1 MKDSSE
7 IQLLSRYIIE
17 DNQATFFVLDEKASQ
32 DLVIIKSIFRNF
44 LQNYRVYSKQEERLI
59 HDEINSFMKK
69 YEYSLREAFYR
80 YNTSKLI
87 DYNNLVRAFKFIGA
101 PEYRLEFL
109 DYIYLQMKI
118 KSKDAT

>member
-1 MKDSSE
+1 
-7 IQLLSRYIIE
+7 
-17 DNQATFFVLDEKASQ
+17 
-32 DLVIIKSIFRNF
+32 
-44 LQNYRVYSKQEERLI
+44 
-59 HDEINSFMKK
+59 MKK

-118 KSKDAT
+118 KSKDATQHSFKVENVLTHFLKKFDEIESFNPKSRTEKTKDDSEEKEGSEEEEDDGYFVDDEDEEEEDD